1 MSEGYDMPET
11 LLAIAHFDDE
21 RRDHELRM
29 EAERKPEAGKGKEMD
44 SPLEPSEGRTGLLI
58 AGF

>member
-1 MSEGYDMPET
+1 MPET